1 MDARYPL
8 SKLLNVLFTR
18 ALAARVAPA
27 APLVAACV
35 NPGFCY
41 SGLRRNAPRLV
52 LVRFAIMDLL
62 LGRAAAEG
70 GKTLVW
76 GALAGHGDAS
86 ARDSLKGAY
95 MSNCKAAEPSDFV
108 LSPEGRET
116 ERRLWVGAFRPD
128 VVEHDLT
135 CSSGRD
141 DRDPGEGGFTSTG
154 HRCRVPDEISDH

>member
-8 SKLLNVLFTR
+8 SKLLNVFFTR
-18 ALAARVAPA
+18 ALAARLAPA

-76 GALAGHGDAS
+76 GALAGHGDAA
-86 ARDSLKGAY
+86 ARDSLKAAY

-108 LSPEGRET
+108 LSPEGQEF
-116 ERRLWVGAFRPD
+116 ERRLWVGALRCD
-128 VVEHDLT
+128 VKHDLT
-135 CSSGRD
+135 GSSGRD
-141 DRDPGEGGFTSTG
+141 DRDPGEGGSTSAG
-154 HRCRVPDEISDH
+154 HRCRVSDEISDH